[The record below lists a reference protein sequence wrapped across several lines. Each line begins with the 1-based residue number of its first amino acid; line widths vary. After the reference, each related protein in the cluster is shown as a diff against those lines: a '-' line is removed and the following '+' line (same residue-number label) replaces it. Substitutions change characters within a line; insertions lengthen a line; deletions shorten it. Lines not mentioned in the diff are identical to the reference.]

1 MKISL
6 ENKRAL
12 VGGSSKGLGFAV
24 AKQLAISGAKVT
36 LVARNIYALKDNVNE
51 LNELTNCQHEYL
63 EVNYNN
69 FEDYKEKIKKYIIGN
84 PIDILINNTQGPK
97 AGDVESVSLDDYQKS
112 FDLLFKSVVFT
123 TNLCLD
129 HMKKNKWGRIINIS
143 SASASIGNRGQSN
156 YAAAKAGV
164 EAFTKSLAKEVG
176 KRDITINAVAP
187 GFISTDMTE
196 NNKGVNA
203 DYLAKEIPL
212 GRFGKP
218 EEVAS
223 LISFMCSDGA
233 SYITGQTIHING
245 GLYM

>member
-1 MKISL
+1 MSDMKTALVTGASRGIGKAIAEKLKADNYRVLGTATSASGVDTLNSNGIEGYLLDLNSKDSIDGFWGLLESDNKTISVL
-6 ENKRAL
+6 VNNAGITRDNIILRMSDEEWSDIMNVHLYGTFQLSKRAL
-12 VGGSSKGLGFAV
+12 KMML
-24 AKQLAISGAKVT
+24 
-36 LVARNIYALKDNVNE
+36 
-51 LNELTNCQHEYL
+51 
-63 EVNYNN
+63 
-69 FEDYKEKIKKYIIGN
+69 
-84 PIDILINNTQGPK
+84 
-97 AGDVESVSLDDYQKS
+97 
-112 FDLLFKSVVFT
+112 
-123 TNLCLD
+123 
-129 HMKKNKWGRIINIS
+129 KNKWGRIINIS

-203 DYLAKEIPL
+203 DYLVKEIPL
-212 GRFGKP
+212 GRFGEP

>member
-1 MKISL
+1 MSDMKTALVTGASRGIGKAIAEKLKADNYKVLGTATTDSGVETLNTSGFEGYLLDLNSKDSIDNFWSQLESDNKTISVL
-6 ENKRAL
+6 VNNAGITRDNIILRMSDEEWSDIMNVHLYGTFQLSKRAL
-12 VGGSSKGLGFAV
+12 KMML
-24 AKQLAISGAKVT
+24 
-36 LVARNIYALKDNVNE
+36 
-51 LNELTNCQHEYL
+51 
-63 EVNYNN
+63 
-69 FEDYKEKIKKYIIGN
+69 
-84 PIDILINNTQGPK
+84 
-97 AGDVESVSLDDYQKS
+97 
-112 FDLLFKSVVFT
+112 
-123 TNLCLD
+123 
-129 HMKKNKWGRIINIS
+129 KNKWGRIINIS

-176 KRDITINAVAP
+176 KRDITINSVAP

-203 DYLAKEIPL
+203 DYLVKEIPL

>member
-1 MKISL
+1 MKTALVTGASRGIGKAIAEKLQADNYRVLGTATSESGVDTLNSNGIEGHLLDLNSKDSIENFWSKLESDNKTISVL
-6 ENKRAL
+6 VNNAGITRDNIILRMSDEEWSDIMNVHLYGTFQLSKRAL
-12 VGGSSKGLGFAV
+12 KMML
-24 AKQLAISGAKVT
+24 
-36 LVARNIYALKDNVNE
+36 
-51 LNELTNCQHEYL
+51 
-63 EVNYNN
+63 
-69 FEDYKEKIKKYIIGN
+69 
-84 PIDILINNTQGPK
+84 
-97 AGDVESVSLDDYQKS
+97 
-112 FDLLFKSVVFT
+112 
-123 TNLCLD
+123 
-129 HMKKNKWGRIINIS
+129 KNKWGRIINIS

-176 KRDITINAVAP
+176 KRDITINSVAP

-203 DYLAKEIPL
+203 DYLVKEIPL

>member
-1 MKISL
+1 MKTALVTGATRGIGKAIAEKLKADNYKVLGTATSDSGVDTLNSNGIEGYQLDLNSKDSIENFWSKLESDDKTISVL
-6 ENKRAL
+6 VNNAGITRDNIILRMSDEEWSDIMNVHLYGTFQLSKRAL
-12 VGGSSKGLGFAV
+12 KMML
-24 AKQLAISGAKVT
+24 
-36 LVARNIYALKDNVNE
+36 
-51 LNELTNCQHEYL
+51 
-63 EVNYNN
+63 
-69 FEDYKEKIKKYIIGN
+69 
-84 PIDILINNTQGPK
+84 
-97 AGDVESVSLDDYQKS
+97 
-112 FDLLFKSVVFT
+112 
-123 TNLCLD
+123 
-129 HMKKNKWGRIINIS
+129 KNKWGRIINIS

>member
-1 MKISL
+1 MSDMKTALVTGATRGIGKAIAEKLKADNYKVLGTATTNSGVETLNTSGLEGYLLDLNSKDSIDNFWSQLESDNTTISVL
-6 ENKRAL
+6 VNNAGITRDNIILRMSDEEWSDIMNVHLYGTFQLSKRAL
-12 VGGSSKGLGFAV
+12 KMML
-24 AKQLAISGAKVT
+24 
-36 LVARNIYALKDNVNE
+36 
-51 LNELTNCQHEYL
+51 
-63 EVNYNN
+63 
-69 FEDYKEKIKKYIIGN
+69 
-84 PIDILINNTQGPK
+84 
-97 AGDVESVSLDDYQKS
+97 
-112 FDLLFKSVVFT
+112 
-123 TNLCLD
+123 
-129 HMKKNKWGRIINIS
+129 KNKWGRIINIS

-176 KRDITINAVAP
+176 KRDITINSVAP

-203 DYLAKEIPL
+203 DYLVKEIPL

>member
-1 MKISL
+1 MSDMRTALVTGASRGIGKAIAEKLKADNYKVLGTATSDSGVDTLNSNGIEGHLLDLNSKDSIENFWSKLESDNKTISVL
-6 ENKRAL
+6 VNNAGITRDNIILRMSDEEWSDIMNVHLYGTFQLSKRAL
-12 VGGSSKGLGFAV
+12 KMML
-24 AKQLAISGAKVT
+24 
-36 LVARNIYALKDNVNE
+36 
-51 LNELTNCQHEYL
+51 
-63 EVNYNN
+63 
-69 FEDYKEKIKKYIIGN
+69 
-84 PIDILINNTQGPK
+84 
-97 AGDVESVSLDDYQKS
+97 
-112 FDLLFKSVVFT
+112 
-123 TNLCLD
+123 
-129 HMKKNKWGRIINIS
+129 KNKWGRIINIS

-164 EAFTKSLAKEVG
+164 EAFTKSLAKELG

-203 DYLAKEIPL
+203 DYLVKEIPL